1 MSTIQMCMWKM
12 GDDRRYEPSIYEYE
26 VKWTHQKVREKS
38 NVKKQNNTSIGFNMT
53 MRRGK
58 KTTKNHLGTES
69 LITPKVKVKVVIF
82 LYIETLFGK

>member
-1 MSTIQMCMWKM
+1 
-12 GDDRRYEPSIYEYE
+12 
-26 VKWTHQKVREKS
+26 
-38 NVKKQNNTSIGFNMT
+38 MT

-69 LITPKVKVKVVIF
+69 LITPKVKVVIF